1 MEPGTIYDIIRV
13 NILPDIEVHPLLI
26 KQKLCSIDHVSF
38 STKSTW
44 VSHTCFPLNE
54 IFPVHTLH
62 NSSFTNL
69 WPSLI
74 HSPFYFKGLNLNE
87 NRILCMCL
95 FKSTVHLWSRIKN
108 ASINWPTMKWGA
120 WPNWAKVLSLYSNKG
135 LTRYLTRGT
144 TTFNVI
150 QINADFDGV
159 ITTKLDA
166 MHWLG
171 CGLISIHTS
180 IKEIIISG
188 GGSKQFHN
196 SF

>member
-1 MEPGTIYDIIRV
+1 
-13 NILPDIEVHPLLI
+13 
-26 KQKLCSIDHVSF
+26 
-38 STKSTW
+38 
-44 VSHTCFPLNE
+44 
-54 IFPVHTLH
+54 
-62 NSSFTNL
+62 
-69 WPSLI
+69 
-74 HSPFYFKGLNLNE
+74 
-87 NRILCMCL
+87 MCL

-108 ASINWPTMKWGA
+108 ASINWPTMTWGA

-188 GGSKQFHN
+188 GGSKRFFPVGSQFILILNCKAIITPGGRGDPQFQRGSGGVGVAPEPSPLSLFRVCFCIVVLYLHV
-196 SF
+196 